1 MCNSRFG
8 MKVVKKVDM
17 KIKYSILIISL
28 FVSCFTFSQR
38 KPKIKGSKV
47 VVEVREELEPFNAIT
62 LDDNLEITLKKSVN
76 FGYSLSIDDNLVDVL
91 KFKVVDNKLTISS
104 FYDITSKKKME
115 ITVFYDNLNSIT
127 IHDGKIKTED
137 IVTSDA
143 LSVTTYGSSRLTLNA
158 NVTIMDVLM
167 LENSSADLIISAD
180 SLNITLKDRIDAQI
194 YAVSKNNNLEMFKNA
209 QVKMEGNSDIFDIHL
224 YENASLKAENLE
236 ASDINLTIES
246 SASAYINAL
255 NSLSLSSKETAKTYF
270 YGSGKINIIDFLD
283 TSVLSKR

>member
-1 MCNSRFG
+1 

>member
-1 MCNSRFG
+1 

-62 LDDNLEITLKKSVN
+62 LDDNLEITLKKSAN

-143 LSVTTYGSSRLTLNA
+143 LSVSTYGSSRLTLNA

-224 YENASLKAENLE
+224 YENASLKAENLK